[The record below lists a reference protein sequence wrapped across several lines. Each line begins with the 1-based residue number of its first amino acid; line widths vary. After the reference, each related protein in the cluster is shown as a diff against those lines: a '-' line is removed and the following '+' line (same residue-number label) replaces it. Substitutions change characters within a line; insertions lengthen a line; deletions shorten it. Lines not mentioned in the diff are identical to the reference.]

1 MIAAGQRTDELLRV
15 QAPDAEVLH
24 GWADELLFYIP
35 AQDSK
40 AMQMFQAGQREV
52 LAHRKSGKHALS
64 LPVLRNEGDADAGSY
79 GIARGMELARNPLD
93 RDRSMRPDH
102 AEQSEEQVE
111 LTLALEPAHSQ
122 DLSAMQFEVHAPE
135 PLAGGQV
142 AHRQQHLLGR
152 LASARG
158 I

>member
-1 MIAAGQRTDELLRV
+1 MRHVDQLGHIARVVEDAGTIGGEILHHSEDLSFGPDVDASGQVIEQEDLRAGEQELSYDNLLLIAAGQRTDELLRV

-64 LPVLRNEGDADAGSY
+64 LPVLRN
-79 GIARGMELARNPLD
+79 
-93 RDRSMRPDH
+93 
-102 AEQSEEQVE
+102 
-111 LTLALEPAHSQ
+111 
-122 DLSAMQFEVHAPE
+122 
-135 PLAGGQV
+135 
-142 AHRQQHLLGR
+142 
-152 LASARG
+152 
-158 I
+158 